1 MTEKRKLTK
10 SDMEWMN
17 IPPEHWRAVVAE
29 VPESVR
35 DAVIRYASNVVAYVE
50 RPVGLLFIGPVGVG
64 KTSAAVVLAKE
75 ARASGKTV
83 LYISV
88 WELREDVRNKVN
100 FDEGNTVMDR
110 CRQVDLL
117 VLDGLKPEDAT
128 GHFVGAKELEELLA
142 TRSSHRRAT
151 FITTRCSIADLRSKG
166 FGPMLDALTGTVVP
180 LDVRGPNRRI
190 EQNKELLALFA
201 PDPKGGEPG
210 KGKG

>member
-1 MTEKRKLTK
+1 MTDKRKLTK
-10 SDMEWMN
+10 SDMEWMH
-17 IPPEHWRAVVAE
+17 IPPEYWRAVVAD
-29 VPESVR
+29 VPDSVR
-35 DAVIRYASNVVAYVE
+35 DAVVRYASNVVAYVE

-83 LYISV
+83 LFVSV
-88 WELREDVRNKVN
+88 WELREDVKNKVS
-100 FDEGNTVMDR
+100 FDESHSMLDR

-128 GHFVGAKELEELLA
+128 GYFFGAKELEELLSA
-142 TRSSHRRAT
+142 RSSHRRAT

-180 LDVRGPNRRI
+180 LDVRGPNRRM

-201 PDPKGGEPG
+201 SDSKGSEPG
-210 KGKG
+210 KAKG